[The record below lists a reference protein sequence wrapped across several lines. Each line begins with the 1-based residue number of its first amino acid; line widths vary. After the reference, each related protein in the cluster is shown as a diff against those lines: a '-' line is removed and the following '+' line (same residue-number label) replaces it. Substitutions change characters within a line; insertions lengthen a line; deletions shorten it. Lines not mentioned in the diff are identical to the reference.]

1 MLLIHTIINFFNPR
15 PKTEMLKCNKSI
27 NFQAEFFN
35 AEITDKYE
43 NENVCARL
51 QVYCLFATE
60 KCEHS

>member
-1 MLLIHTIINFFNPR
+1 MLVIHTIINFFNPR

-43 NENVCARL
+43 NERL
-51 QVYCLFATE
+51 FVPDYRYIVFLPL
-60 KCEHS
+60 KM